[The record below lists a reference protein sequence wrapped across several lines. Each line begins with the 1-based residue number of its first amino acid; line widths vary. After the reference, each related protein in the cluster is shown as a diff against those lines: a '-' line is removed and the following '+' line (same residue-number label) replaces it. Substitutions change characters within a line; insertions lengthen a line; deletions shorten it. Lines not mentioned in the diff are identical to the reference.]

1 MNYEP
6 FLNELTEKGWSP
18 ETVKAYRAD
27 LKSFTEFL
35 TIKGIRFDR
44 ITRAFIAQYENEM
57 RNKGLSRATVSR
69 RRAAVSTLFEYL
81 RTTGSKMA
89 NPTRGGLRRK
99 RESRTLQDLQGKSID
114 QSSIDALLTG
124 VTVLRDRA
132 LFLLLLRT
140 GLRLAEVHQ
149 LDIDSL
155 QELTQ
160 RQADGTQKVIGGSGA
175 VIGKGAKP
183 RQFYFEAETAIAL
196 RSYISTRHDSISA
209 LFVSERRKRMSMRA
223 IQWTLGFWCAR
234 LNLPHVNVHRFR
246 HTFATVLANNQI
258 ESRQLQKLLGHSN
271 FNTTTK
277 YFRLTDQTTACAYYA
292 AMEFARPPEA

>member
-6 FLNELTEKGWSP
+6 FLNELTASGWSP

-27 LKSFTEFL
+27 LKSFAEFL

-44 ITRAFIAQYENEM
+44 ISRAAIAEYENEM
-57 RNKGLSRATVSR
+57 RLNGLSRATVSR
-69 RRAAVSTLFEYL
+69 RRAAVSSLFEYL
-81 RTTGSKMA
+81 RTMGSKMA

-99 RESRTLQDLQGKSID
+99 RDPRTLQDLQGKSID
-114 QSSIDALLTG
+114 QTSVDALLTG
-124 VTVLRDRA
+124 VTVPRDRA
-132 LFLLLLRT
+132 LFLLLLRS

-160 RQADGTQKVIGGSGA
+160 PLADGTQRVIGGSGA
-175 VIGKGAKP
+175 VVGKGAKP
-183 RQFYFEAETAIAL
+183 RQFYFDAETAIAI
-196 RSYISTRHDSISA
+196 RNYISTRHDSVSA
-209 LFVSERRKRMSMRA
+209 LFVSERRQRMSMRA
-223 IQWTLGFWCAR
+223 IQWTLGFWCTT

-246 HTFATVLANNQI
+246 HTFATVLANAQI
-258 ESRQLQKLLGHSN
+258 ESRTLQKLLGHSN

-277 YFRLTDQTTACAYYA
+277 YFRLTDQTTARDYYA
-292 AMEFARPPEA
+292 AMEFVRPPAA